1 MKKLWTML
9 LVIAMIFTMASLPA
23 MAADVTLSLLIDNTT
38 NTAGLEAVAAEIEE
52 KLGIALEIEVRPGGA
67 EGENVVRTRLAAG
80 EMADL
85 CYFNSGSL
93 LPTLNPAQNFVDL
106 TDMPYMA
113 TFTDSYKVT
122 VTVGDRI
129 YGVPAGSSFC
139 GAWLYNKAV
148 YAELGLEVPHTWEE
162 LMANCEVI
170 KNAGKTAVI
179 ASFADDW
186 TSQLILLGDYYN
198 VQQGNPNFAADFD
211 ANKAKYATDEYAFQ
225 AFAKMQEVFEKG
237 YMNVDYN
244 TNTYDYA
251 LQMLVE
257 GDGVHYPMLTNALT
271 NIAVNYGKEAADN
284 IGVFGQ
290 PGDNADDHG
299 ITVWLPNSLYV
310 FKNGQNVEKA
320 LEWIEYFVSPEGIAA
335 YASAVSAEGPYVVA
349 GVEMPDDAYAGVKEM
364 MPYFDAGK
372 TAPAL
377 EFITSVKG
385 PNSPQ
390 ICIECMG
397 GMRSA
402 EECAAEYDADVEK
415 QAKQLG
421 LAGW

>member
-1 MKKLWTML
+1 MKKLYILLMTMIL
-9 LVIAMIFTMASLPA
+9 IVASASIPA
-23 MAADVTLSLLIDNTT
+23 SAEGTTLTLLIDNTSPT
-38 NTAGLEAVAAEIEE
+38 VGIEAIAALAKE
-52 KLGIALEIEVRPGGA
+52 KLGIDLEIEVRPGGA

-93 LPTLNPAQNFVDL
+93 LSSLNPAQNFVDL
-106 TDMPYMA
+106 TDMPFMS
-113 TFTDSYKVT
+113 TFSDSYKVT
-122 VTVGDRI
+122 VTVDGKV
-129 YGVPAGSSFC
+129 YGVPSGSSFV

-148 YAELGLEVPHTWEE
+148 YRELGLEVPHTWAD
-162 LMANCEVI
+162 LMANCEKI
-170 KNAGKTAVI
+170 KAADKTAVI
-179 ASFADDW
+179 ASFGDDW
-186 TSQLILLGDYYN
+186 SSQLILLADFYN
-198 VQQGNPNFAADFD
+198 VQKHSPNFAQDFNN
-211 ANKAKYATDEYAFQ
+211 NKAKYAADPAAFKAFQ
-225 AFAKMQEVFEKG
+225 KMAEVYQKG
-237 YMNVDYN
+237 FMNADYN

-257 GDGVHYPMLTNALT
+257 GSGVHYPMLTNAIT
-271 NIAVNYGKEAADN
+271 NIEKNFGREAADN

-299 ITVWLPNSLYV
+299 LTVWLPNSIYV
-310 FKNGQNVEKA
+310 YKNGANVETA
-320 LEWIEYFVSPEGIAA
+320 LKWIELFVSPEGLATYAA
-335 YASAVSAEGPYVVA
+335 ATQAEGPYVVS
-349 GVEMPDDAYAGVKEM
+349 GVQMPENAYEGVKDM
-364 MPYFDAGK
+364 MPYFEAGK

-397 GMRSA
+397 GLRTP

>member
-1 MKKLWTML
+1 MKKLCSL
-9 LVIAMIFTMASLPA
+9 LVLVAMIVTMSTPVFAQE
-23 MAADVTLSLLIDNTT
+23 VTLTLLIDNTT
-38 NTAGLEAVAAEIEE
+38 PTSGIEAAAAKIKEE
-52 KLGIALEIEVRPGGA
+52 LGIGLEIEIRPGGA
-67 EGENVVRTRLAAG
+67 EGENLVRTRLAAG

-93 LPTLNPAQNFVDL
+93 LSTLNPAVNFVDM
-106 TDMPYMA
+106 TDKPYMS
-113 TFTDSYKVT
+113 TFSDSYKVT
-122 VTVGDRI
+122 VTVDGKI
-129 YGVPAGSSFC
+129 YGVPSGSSFC
-139 GAWLYNKAV
+139 GAWMYNKAA
-148 YAELGLEVPHTWEE
+148 YKELGLEVPHTWEQ

-186 TSQLILLGDYYN
+186 SSQLILLSDYYN
-198 VQQGNPNFAADFD
+198 IQQGSPNFAADFD
-211 ANKAKYATDEYAFQ
+211 ANKAKYATDPAAFK
-225 AFAKMQEVFEKG
+225 AFEKMAEVFNKG
-237 YMNVDYN
+237 YLNADYN
-244 TNTYDYA
+244 ANTYDYA
-251 LQMLVE
+251 LQMLVN

-271 NIAVNYGKEAADN
+271 NIDKNYGREAVDN

-299 ITVWLPNSLYV
+299 LTVWLPNSIYV
-310 FKNGQNVEKA
+310 YKNSPNVEKA
-320 LEWIEYFVSPEGIAA
+320 LAWIEYFVSPEGIAA
-335 YASAVSAEGPYVVA
+335 YASASSAEGPYVVT
-349 GVEMPDDAYAGVKEM
+349 GVEMPKDAYAGVLEM

-397 GMRSA
+397 GLRSA
-402 EECAAEYDADVEK
+402 QECAAEYDADVEK